1 MTTITAKNINYK
13 EELKRKT
20 AKPLIWIGIVSII
33 MFFGGLTSAVIVS
46 QGGGGFLA
54 IEMPLAF
61 TMSTIII
68 VMSSVTFH
76 VALLSAKKGNFS
88 MTKLFVL
95 LTLVLGLSFVLTQYM
110 GWTFLHENGYYAA
123 GKDSTQE
130 SSFLYLLT
138 GLHVLH
144 LIGGLVSLVVVLVK
158 TMKNKYSVG
167 NLIGM
172 QVSIT
177 YWHFLGALWIYLFL
191 FLRFIIA

>member
-1 MTTITAKNINYK
+1 MTTLTAENINYK

-20 AKPLIWIGIVSII
+20 SKPLIWIGIVSII

-46 QGGGGFLA
+46 QGGGGFLS
-54 IEMPLAF
+54 IQLPFQF
-61 TMSTIII
+61 TVSTIII
-68 VMSSVTFH
+68 VLSSLTFH
-76 VALLSAKKGNFS
+76 FALLSVKKGNNS
-88 MTKLFVL
+88 IAKLSIVV
-95 LTLVLGLSFVLTQYM
+95 TLILGLIFIATQYL
-110 GWTFLHENGYYAA
+110 GWNILHDNGYYAA

-144 LIGGLVSLVVVLVK
+144 LIGGLFSLSVVLVK
-158 TMKNKYSVG
+158 IFKNKYSLE
-167 NLIGM
+167 NITGM